1 MLHSPLTPVL
11 LKLTYISRLSLLSLC
26 ALPLISQSPRANTVL
41 EMNSAL
47 RTQRWEGNRLGLRR
61 MVEARADL
69 LEQAIRAGDRPLSRF
84 LLPADDAQRI
94 RALVPDAASSIET
107 VAEWEGELQGIVADD
122 FQHGK
127 SHTGWRLQTAN
138 ETFELFFDD
147 PTAPKTIAGGSRV
160 HIEGISVHKVIAAGN
175 ILAQT
180 QAPVACRTT
189 GPQNIAYLIATM
201 PSALTFPTGFNP
213 SFFQQTAFGTSRF
226 TLNHYWQESSYGLAS
241 ATGQVFGPFALPQDY
256 SCSQSNQLQTAILQA
271 ASASV
276 DFTQYSRIAVIFPVA
291 ACYFGGLGTIGCQT
305 LPNRTQVASF
315 AYTRFWRNHSG
326 WVEQNGGRCGI

>member
-127 SHTGWRLQTAN
+127 SHTEWRLQTAN

-160 HIEGISVHKVIAAGN
+160 HVEGTSVRKVIAAGSM
-175 ILAQT
+175 LAQS
-180 QAPVACRTT
+180 QAAVSCSTT
-189 GPQNIAYLIATM
+189 GPQNIAYLLATM
-201 PSALTFPTGFNP
+201 PSASTFPSGFTP
-213 SFFQQTAFGTSRF
+213 SFFQQTAFGTSGL
-226 TLNHYWQESSYGLAS
+226 TLNTYWQESSYGLTS
-241 ATGQVFGPFALPQDY
+241 ATGQVFGPLRSRKTIPVTRLMRWRQPYCKLLLP
-256 SCSQSNQLQTAILQA
+256 LW
-271 ASASV
+271 
-276 DFTQYSRIAVIFPVA
+276 
-291 ACYFGGLGTIGCQT
+291 T
-305 LPNRTQVASF
+305 LPNSHGLRSSF
-315 AYTRFWRNHSG
+315 PRQDVRSA
-326 WVEQNGGRCGI
+326 V